1 MKMNLS
7 GFTVSCDVPVTID
20 LTASEKNGVSLF
32 TFSLGWDPE
41 TLADATSVTVSWQR
55 PMLDHMYCWTPSRGL
70 SRKVLPDWAGE
81 ESSMVSKSA
90 PVSCIFDG
98 RSRAQYVWALDEC
111 QKLVFCKNGVIE
123 ENGEMLFAFRLPLK
137 QYTAASCT
145 KVTLR
150 ADERGLSFAEA
161 LGDVVRWWEKDC
173 GMTPASVPDT
183 AKAPVY
189 SFWYSFHQ
197 NVIAAEVEKECRRAK
212 KLGFDICI
220 IDDGWQTDDNSRG
233 YAFCGDWEA
242 CPAKIPDMA
251 AHVRAV
257 HDIGMKYIL
266 WYSVPFVGYYSD
278 HYDHFKDMLLY
289 KRDNLN
295 TGVLDPRYKEVREF
309 LVNIY
314 KKALLDWNPDGFK
327 LDFIDSWFDSPENA
341 PYNEKMD
348 IPSLQDAVRIFMTT
362 VMQELKSVKSDILLE
377 FRQNYIGPHMRTFGN
392 MFRVAD
398 CPGDYLSN
406 RVGIFDLRMLMG
418 NSAVHSDML
427 MWHQNETVE
436 MDALQIIS
444 IMFGVMQYSA
454 CLHQQSSR
462 VKKMSKFWLDFLSAH
477 KKTLLDG
484 KLRCYEPHLL
494 YTWAQSTSDEE
505 CIAAVY
511 SADKCISPKALSAV
525 YLANGSNSNR
535 ILVEME
541 GVYQVSVFNCCGEE
555 TECFIRDFRGINT
568 LDVPVGGIAVLKSDC
583 TANVQNEKTTI
594 PAKR

>member
-1 MKMNLS
+1 
-7 GFTVSCDVPVTID
+7 
-20 LTASEKNGVSLF
+20 
-32 TFSLGWDPE
+32 
-41 TLADATSVTVSWQR
+41 
-55 PMLDHMYCWTPSRGL
+55 
-70 SRKVLPDWAGE
+70 
-81 ESSMVSKSA
+81 
-90 PVSCIFDG
+90 
-98 RSRAQYVWALDEC
+98 
-111 QKLVFCKNGVIE
+111 
-123 ENGEMLFAFRLPLK
+123 
-137 QYTAASCT
+137 
-145 KVTLR
+145 
-150 ADERGLSFAEA
+150 
-161 LGDVVRWWEKDC
+161 
-173 GMTPASVPDT
+173 MTPAFVPAA
-183 AKAPVY
+183 AKEPCY
-189 SFWYSFHQ
+189 SFWYSFHRDITAQ
-197 NVIAAEVEKECRRAK
+197 IVEDECRRAK
-212 KLGFDICI
+212 ELGFNVCI
-220 IDDGWQTDDNSRG
+220 IDDGWQTETGELLYG
-233 YAFCGDWEA
+233 YCGDWK
-242 CPAKIPDMA
+242 PIPSKFPDMA
-251 AHVRAV
+251 EHVAKV
-257 HDIGMKYIL
+257 HSIGMKYIL

>member
-7 GFTVSCDVPVTID
+7 GFTVSCDVPITID

-55 PMLDHMYCWTPSRGL
+55 PMLDHMYYWTPSRGL

-161 LGDVVRWWEKDC
+161 LGDVARWWEKDC

-266 WYSVPFVGYYSD
+266 WYSVPFVGYHSR
-278 HYDHFKDMLLY
+278 HYKEFEGKYLY
-289 KRDNLN
+289 QVERLN
-295 TGVLDPRYKEVREF
+295 CAVLDPRYKEVREY
-309 LVNIY
+309 LTGIY
-314 KKALLDWNPDGFK
+314 LKALREWELDGFK
-327 LDFIDSWFDSPENA
+327 LDFIDQWHFSPDMA
-341 PYNEKMD
+341 PYDPAMD
-348 IPSLQDAVRIFMTT
+348 IPDLFDAADRFMLDTIT
-362 VMQELKSVKSDILLE
+362 ALRAVKPDILLE
-377 FRQNYIGPHMRTFGN
+377 FRQGYIGPNMRKYGN
-392 MFRVAD
+392 MFRAGD
-398 CPGDYLSN
+398 CPNDHLSN
-406 RVGIFDLRMLMG
+406 RVSVFDLRMLMG
-418 NSAVHSDML
+418 DSAVHSDML
-427 MWHQNETVE
+427 MWHPDEKPETA
-436 MDALQIIS
+436 ALQIIS
-444 IMFGVMQYSA
+444 VLFGVLQYSA
-454 CLHQQSSR
+454 KLEHMEPATYEMSR
-462 VKKMSKFWLDFLSAH
+462 FWLNFVKKHRD
-477 KKTLLDG
+477 LL
-484 KLRCYEPHLL
+484 LESPLEVYEPHLL
-494 YTWAQSTSDEE
+494 YTWAKAASDTES
-505 CIAAVY
+505 IAVAY
-511 SADKCISPKALSAV
+511 TADKCLVPDVRKTI
-525 YLANGSNSNR
+525 YLVNGTMSDR
-535 ILVEME
+535 ILCELE
-541 GVYQVSVFNCCGEE
+541 GRFALHILNCCGEE
-555 TECFIRDFRGINT
+555 ISHEEKTFSSITALN
-568 LDVPVGGIAVLKSDC
+568 VPAGGMAVLED
-583 TANVQNEKTTI
+583 
-594 PAKR
+594 R

>member
-1 MKMNLS
+1 MQWN
-7 GFTVSCDVPVTID
+7 D
-20 LTASEKNGVSLF
+20 LTLSLNIE
-32 TFSLGWDPE
+32 G
-41 TLADATSVTVSWQR
+41 TLSVTPVSPYAVRIDASWDKITCEK
-55 PMLDHMYCWTPSRGL
+55 PELTFVWETPLVDIHFAWHPACGKNRSMRVDWMGDISSRIT
-70 SRKVLPDWAGE
+70 S
-81 ESSMVSKSA
+81 SA
-90 PVSCIFDG
+90 PVFTFFSNTG
-98 RSRAQYVWALDEC
+98 RSRMTVALSDALTLIG
-111 QKLVFCKNGVIE
+111 QNYGVRE
-123 ENGEMLFAFRLPLK
+123 ENGMLHCRVTVPLDATGK
-137 QYTAASCT
+137 TNSYSVMLYRDYDDQPYEDAIRRVSA
-145 KVTLR
+145 
-150 ADERGLSFAEA
+150 
-161 LGDVVRWWEKDC
+161 WWEKDC
-173 GMTPASVPDT
+173 GYVPMHVPEL
-183 AKAPVY
+183 ARLPLY
-189 SFWYSFHQ
+189 STWYSYHQ
-197 NVIAAEVEKECRRAK
+197 QAYAADLEAECALAAEDGYKTV
-212 KLGFDICI
+212 IV
-220 IDDGWQTDDNSRG
+220 DDGWQTDDNSRG